1 MIDYRLYPCISP
13 TTSLSFVGG
22 DCLTPNNLQVP
33 ARVFKKT
40 TIYKL
45 YETVVDPVNLDL
57 LHLSLHDTKVENL
70 SVDKRFQCI
79 QYTFCEGQHNPV
91 HKCQFVPL
99 IKSIH
104 KKECVH
110 SDIRSVNLI
119 FSGNGKDAWIIDLTS
134 QSTCYPNNFNHF
146 NILERHPSA
155 RANCTREKVHDWYS
169 LGIIMSGSALRLNIS
184 EYVVGVKEG
193 NKLDNIV

>member
-1 MIDYRLYPCISP
+1 M
-13 TTSLSFVGG
+13 
-22 DCLTPNNLQVP
+22 P
-33 ARVFKKT
+33 ACVFKKT

-45 YETVVDPVNLDL
+45 YEPVVDPVNLDL

-70 SVDKRFQCI
+70 SVDKRFQCL
-79 QYTFCEGQHNPV
+79 QYTFCEAQHNPV

-134 QSTCYPNNFNHF
+134 QIRCQHAIQTISIISIYWNVTHLQEQTVQGRKFM
-146 NILERHPSA
+146 
-155 RANCTREKVHDWYS
+155 T
-169 LGIIMSGSALRLNIS
+169 GIVLVL
-184 EYVVGVKEG
+184 
-193 NKLDNIV
+193 L